1 MRTHHRLIVLLV
13 VAATIAIRSAA
24 VLAGDAFFDIPLGEL
39 KISSGELPKAA
50 TTTESFRFDPR
61 GALRYYRAVLDG
73 EGEAYLNIGAEQ
85 RLAFQFQA
93 TDDLSTCHLLIRAP
107 QGKDISGKLA
117 LPTRDSDKMTL
128 VSFSVPA
135 AKANDSAQ
143 ERFWQEKTTFYLHLA
158 SQPTVP
164 GTAWFRHELNA
175 AAEQANKLRRKEGKA
190 EPSIRVVGADP
201 ARITES
207 YELFTGGRAVSES
220 VQLDRLLREP
230 SQSGPPTVDIS
241 TLKGITIAEI
251 DWKPLLKGA
260 KPQLDPLAAVIPAD
274 QHALFFPSFAAVT
287 KVFDEANG
295 RDTDFLRMVTPKSE
309 DADVAARYQRQ
320 LGLTLTSVGRAVG
333 PAVIRSVALTGSDP
347 YFPTGTDV
355 AVLFETDQ
363 QAALASA
370 LQAQIQIAAAK
381 QPDAKPQHG
390 EVEGIAYHGMRSP
403 DRQLC
408 TYVAQLRGAVVV
420 TNSLAQLGRLAKIG
434 KGVEPIASLDEYKFF
449 RIRYPLG
456 DKSETALLFLSDATI
471 RRWCSPQWRI
481 ASARRTFTAAA
492 LADLTADNVKTLES
506 GRIDAHPLHTDLA
519 LIDAGELML
528 TNYGA
533 SSSNQG
539 TLAWMTPI
547 VEMPIE
553 KVTQAEAD
561 AYNQWRDNYQRNW
574 RWAFDPIA
582 LRIGINGAKL
592 SADLTVMPLVAN
604 SEYNE
609 FINLSRGAELKPD
622 AGDRHAAL
630 AHVILSINTK
640 SEPVQRWGNLAT
652 TFVRGIEP
660 FGWLGNWVSV
670 YVDDDPF
677 WKELAQVPPEKQEE
691 FMRHAWGKLPIAL
704 EADVSNGLKLTAF
717 LAALHGFIDQTAP
730 GMTTWEPLTY
740 RDQPYVRIKPTET
753 ARKQIGEDAN
763 AALYYVPAADSL
775 TVSFNENVI
784 KSAIDRRLTRASGA
798 TGNGNRA
805 PHAAEPPLAWLG
817 SNFCLQVDHRM
828 LDMLLRSRFE
838 MIGGSESLSEAAMQ
852 MRSWGNIP
860 ILNQWKRLFPTE
872 DPVKVH
878 ERLWHTTLVCPGG
891 GKYVWN
897 DEWKTMESTVYGHPG
912 QPKTGPQVPAGLNQ
926 FQTAN
931 FGLTFEDHGLR
942 ARVELN
948 RDAK

>member
-1 MRTHHRLIVLLV
+1 
-13 VAATIAIRSAA
+13 
-24 VLAGDAFFDIPLGEL
+24 
-39 KISSGELPKAA
+39 
-50 TTTESFRFDPR
+50 
-61 GALRYYRAVLDG
+61 
-73 EGEAYLNIGAEQ
+73 
-85 RLAFQFQA
+85 
-93 TDDLSTCHLLIRAP
+93 
-107 QGKDISGKLA
+107 
-117 LPTRDSDKMTL
+117 MTL

-175 AAEQANKLRRKEGKA
+175 AAEQANKLRRKEGKT

-201 ARITES
+201 ARIAES

-220 VQLDRLLREP
+220 LQLDRLLREP

-260 KPQLDPLAAVIPAD
+260 KPQLDPLAAAIPAD

-309 DADVAARYQRQ
+309 DADLAGRYQRQ
-320 LGLTLTSVGRAVG
+320 LGLTLSSLGRVVG

-390 EVEGIAYHGMRSP
+390 EVEGVAYHGMRSP

-449 RIRYPLG
+449 RTRYPLG
-456 DKSETALLFLSDATI
+456 DKSETALVFLSDATI

-492 LADLTADNVKTLES
+492 LADLTADNVKALEA
-506 GRIDAHPLHTDLA
+506 GKIDAHPLHTDLA
-519 LIDAGELML
+519 LVDAGELTL
-528 TNYGA
+528 TDSGV
-533 SSSNQG
+533 SSSTQG

-582 LRIGINGAKL
+582 LRIGIDGAKL
-592 SADLTVMPLVAN
+592 SADLTIMPLVAN

-609 FINLSRGAELKPD
+609 FINHLARGRTETRCRRSARGVGPRDFVDQHEIGAGAAMGQSGHNVC
-622 AGDRHAAL
+622 AGDRAVWL
-630 AHVILSINTK
+630 AGELGFLVRRRRSVLERARAS
-640 SEPVQRWGNLAT
+640 SAREA
-652 TFVRGIEP
+652 RGIHAP
-660 FGWLGNWVSV
+660 RLG
-670 YVDDDPF
+670 
-677 WKELAQVPPEKQEE
+677 K
-691 FMRHAWGKLPIAL
+691 IANCPGSRCFQRL
-704 EADVSNGLKLTAF
+704 EAYGIPGRGARIYRSDRAGHDHLGTAY
-717 LAALHGFIDQTAP
+717 LPRPAVRAHQTD
-730 GMTTWEPLTY
+730 G
-740 RDQPYVRIKPTET
+740 
-753 ARKQIGEDAN
+753 
-763 AALYYVPAADSL
+763 DS
-775 TVSFNENVI
+775 
-784 KSAIDRRLTRASGA
+784 
-798 TGNGNRA
+798 
-805 PHAAEPPLAWLG
+805 P
-817 SNFCLQVDHRM
+817 
-828 LDMLLRSRFE
+828 
-838 MIGGSESLSEAAMQ
+838 
-852 MRSWGNIP
+852 
-860 ILNQWKRLFPTE
+860 
-872 DPVKVH
+872 
-878 ERLWHTTLVCPGG
+878 
-891 GKYVWN
+891 
-897 DEWKTMESTVYGHPG
+897 
-912 QPKTGPQVPAGLNQ
+912 
-926 FQTAN
+926 
-931 FGLTFEDHGLR
+931 
-942 ARVELN
+942 
-948 RDAK
+948 